1 MIGVR
6 TFNIVISAV
15 KIKNFDA
22 LIESINGQI
31 VIDGISGIILSDGVC
46 AGPIYLYALMGSY
59 TLNVVA
65 VSDAGSSR
73 RNLRVVAGKDRVVTV
88 GKYAT

>member
-1 MIGVR
+1 VIGVR
-6 TFNIVISAV
+6 TFNIVIEAV

-22 LIESINGQI
+22 SIESINGQI
-31 VIDGISGIILSDGVC
+31 VIDGITGNILCDGVC
-46 AGPIYLYALMGSY
+46 TGPIYLSAIMGSY

>member
-6 TFNIVISAV
+6 TFNIVIAAF
-15 KIKNFDA
+15 KIKN
-22 LIESINGQI
+22 LTIQSCQSNGQI
-31 VIDGISGIILSDGVC
+31 VIDGITGNILSDGVC
-46 AGPIYLYALMGSY
+46 AGPIYLYAIMGSY

>member
-6 TFNIVISAV
+6 TFSIVDEAF
-15 KIKNFDA
+15 KIKNFDH
-22 LIESINGQI
+22 LIRSINGQI
-31 VIDGISGIILSDGVC
+31 VIDDITGNILSDGVC
-46 AGPIYLYALMGSY
+46 AGPIYLYAIMGSY

-65 VSDAGSSR
+65 VSDASSSR

-88 GKYAT
+88 GKYET